1 MYERHRQIKS
11 DLLCGKER
19 RFDNNKLWGKP
30 SPKERL
36 AFRQT
41 FRDQEF
47 NAGEGGKIYA
57 TFSFFFFTK
66 EKKKR
71 RACGN
76 IFCANKIKKKQKKNT
91 RWFEATTRVV
101 FSSSPLSFI

>member
-47 NAGEGGKIYA
+47 NAGGGGENILDI
-57 TFSFFFFTK
+57 FIFFFHEREK
-66 EKKKR
+66 EKKSMWEYFLRK
-71 RACGN
+71 
-76 IFCANKIKKKQKKNT
+76 
-91 RWFEATTRVV
+91 
-101 FSSSPLSFI
+101 